1 MVKKGNSHITDLVKS
16 LIGENPLNTIA
27 ESDAVTFNGR
37 INIIFCIY
45 AENGLYRNCW
55 HYGDRTPN
63 NNCLREGVS
72 YSSPAVRSEGRTR
85 PSWRLFV
92 GALSNTSRRRAG
104 REREEE
110 GAVKCI

>member
-1 MVKKGNSHITDLVKS
+1 MMIVTAPIILYCSKS
-16 LIGENPLNTIA
+16 VENKEIQIA

-45 AENGLYRNCW
+45 AENGLYRKLLAL
-55 HYGDRTPN
+55 RTPN